1 MYRAGN
7 SVEQVFGGTVIKQGD
22 RTPLGFNF
30 RTENG
35 ELVYLTGST
44 VQVKVA
50 SDKGVVLEK
59 EAAISDEYTAQ
70 FAIGSQD
77 ITGSGD
83 MRIEFIV
90 TYPGGTIEKFPSDDW
105 QRIRITPTLEDVEK
119 YGVGYITFEKLTDEF
134 QNQFDEF
141 TGGVDQQIGYQK
153 QRVDNLINSTPQP
166 SEIVDARLDESGNI
180 FSNLK
185 ALLDDK
191 GMKINKLLKKNEWF
205 VSIYEYVH
213 LVIGDDWYFA
223 IQQAIND
230 TKETKKAVLV
240 PYGRFGKSKELTI
253 YRYTKLFGIGKD
265 LSEIY
270 NLNGSN
276 CDIIKTYKFDTYTGT
291 TITGSTE
298 DAANLDVPIAFEI
311 RDLALDGNF
320 ANNTSGYGLRIYG
333 KHYLIDNV
341 IIKRV
346 PDVSFYS
353 EYGNN
358 YIYKAEDTP
367 ETFINLEVHE
377 SGGENVIFNGP
388 SDISITRLYCGW
400 AGKKYGDSKYFAGEK
415 VHSVTFLKGAELG
428 ELHAFE
434 NEYGYAFR
442 FAGSSARY
450 HADLII
456 GESAHGSVRQDQGA
470 SLNASIIRSHSNRS
484 NVNPNILINSDLGS
498 ICTGLDIRRYA
509 TDGTAPCLQ
518 INKENYH
525 FEGFVLGN
533 ASGGSK
539 GNGVVVNSHH
549 GKIDV
554 DIRYLHNDGTTQYY
568 GLITNQTGVF
578 KRNHITARIQG
589 CDNAWY
595 NSNKGIG
602 STYNIAMNFN
612 SANGNTGFTG
622 QPKNTHLETWNVH
635 SDNNGEYRST
645 DYTRL
650 VANSI
655 NLATT
660 NEQTLTF
667 AHYYLYAPTL
677 DQVQTQLVDTTAL
690 TDYEVAYIKVVS
702 ADATN
707 VTVKVK
713 LKIASVTTGQ
723 WASLRVGIR

>member
-1 MYRAGN
+1 MRYRPPSNRWDEQFEIDYEQNLKDIESDISGAESRVSSAQNN
-7 SVEQVFGGTVIKQGD
+7 SIKALSDSSAAVQKSNNIQAQVD
-22 RTPLGFNF
+22 S
-30 RTENG
+30 
-35 ELVYLTGST
+35 LVVGSNTSPAET
-44 VQVKVA
+44 VQA
-50 SDKGVVLEK
+50 
-59 EAAISDEYTAQ
+59 
-70 FAIGSQD
+70 
-77 ITGSGD
+77 
-83 MRIEFIV
+83 
-90 TYPGGTIEKFPSDDW
+90 
-105 QRIRITPTLEDVEK
+105 
-119 YGVGYITFEKLTDEF
+119 
-134 QNQFDEF
+134 
-141 TGGVDQQIGYQK
+141 
-153 QRVDNLINSTPQP
+153 RV
-166 SEIVDARLDESGNI
+166 DESGNV
-180 FSNLK
+180 FTTLK
-185 ALLDDK
+185 SLLDDK
-191 GMKINKLLKKNEWF
+191 GKKINKLLKKNEWF
-205 VSIYEYVH
+205 VSIYEYVD
-213 LVIGDDWYFA
+213 LVVNDDWYFA
-223 IQQAIND
+223 IQKAIDD
-230 TKETKKAVLV
+230 TKGTKKAVLI
-240 PYGRFGKSKELTI
+240 PYGRFGKSKELTP

-265 LSEIY
+265 LSELY

-298 DAANLDVPIAFEI
+298 DAANLDVPIGFEI

-400 AGKKYGDSKYFAGEK
+400 AGKKYGASKYFAGEK

-442 FAGSSARY
+442 FAGSSTRY
-450 HADLII
+450 HVNLLI
-456 GESAHGSVRQDQGA
+456 GESAHGSLRVDQGA
-470 SLNASIIRSHSNRS
+470 SFNASIIRSHSNRS
-484 NVNPNILINSDLGS
+484 NVNPNVLLNSDLGFL
-498 ICTGLDIRRYA
+498 CKGLDIRKYA
-509 TDGTAPCLQ
+509 TDGTAPMLQ
-518 INKENYH
+518 INKENYDI
-525 FEGFVLGN
+525 EGVIMGN
-533 ASGGSK
+533 SSGGSK

-549 GKIDV
+549 GKLDV

-595 NSNKGIG
+595 NANKGIG

-612 SANGNTGFTG
+612 SANATTGFTG

-650 VANSI
+650 VSNSI

-677 DQVQTQLVDTTAL
+677 DQIQTQLVDTTGL

-707 VTVKVK
+707 VTVKIK
-713 LKIASVTTGQ
+713 LKTASATTGQ